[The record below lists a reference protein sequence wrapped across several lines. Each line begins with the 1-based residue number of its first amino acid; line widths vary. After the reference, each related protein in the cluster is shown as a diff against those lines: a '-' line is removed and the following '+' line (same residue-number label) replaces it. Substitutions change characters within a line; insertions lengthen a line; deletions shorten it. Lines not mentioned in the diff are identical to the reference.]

1 MKLRLT
7 LMCRDRE
14 LLDFE
19 VDSATGAVGPVRVL
33 DESCRAGGP
42 GAPAFAR
49 GGGAGVSLMTG
60 VQLLVSRRAISQ
72 RREDLPE
79 ILRAT
84 GAESA
89 FELVFRSHGCSL
101 SDQYWYRPKGS
112 NARWADVN
120 FHDNGWDPA
129 FGEAV
134 LARDWRALSR
144 ASLEAPDVTCNGAVR
159 KAWVLD
165 GGNPI
170 LLKAPP
176 VNGAAFLESEVVV
189 SRMLSRILAPGEFT
203 SYRKVRRHGEDFAA
217 CGNMVGPTEEIV
229 TAEALVGPV
238 ATPADG
244 EGARTIGA
252 FKRALDGL
260 GVEGAS
266 RIAARSAV
274 YEALVLTR
282 DLNRV
287 NCGAIRDV
295 ETGAYRA
302 APLFDYGGAFGMGLS
317 PQGMRQLCENPV
329 PAILAI
335 ARKCSGLDPDWD
347 YSWYDPRA
355 LEGFDEELEGA
366 LSAIGGLP
374 ASYPQIVAKAFALQL
389 EYVRGVAEQGKRGV
403 DRSRTP
409 AG

>member
-1 MKLRLT
+1 MT

-19 VDSATGAVGPVRVL
+19 VDPTTGVVGSVRVL

-49 GGGAGVSLMTG
+49 GGETDGSLMDG

-72 RREDLPE
+72 RRKDLPE

-84 GAESA
+84 GAESP
-89 FELVFRSHGCSL
+89 FELTFRSHGCSL

-112 NARWADVN
+112 TRRWADVN

-134 LARDWRALSR
+134 LARDWHALAR
-144 ASLEAPDVTCNGAVR
+144 ASLETPDVTCNGWAR

-165 GGNPI
+165 GGVPN
-170 LLKAPP
+170 LLKGPP
-176 VNGAAFLESEVVV
+176 VNGTAFLECEVIV
-189 SRMLSRILAPGEFT
+189 SRMLSHILAPGEFT
-203 SYRKVRRHGEDFAA
+203 CYRKVRLHGEDFVA
-217 CGNMVGPTEEIV
+217 CGNMLGPTEEIV
-229 TAEALVGPV
+229 TAEALIGP
-238 ATPADG
+238 AGMPADG
-244 EGARTIGA
+244 DGAQAIRA
-252 FKRALDGL
+252 FKRALDAM
-260 GVEGAS
+260 GVEGTS
-266 RIAARSAV
+266 RIAAKSSV

-287 NCGAIRDV
+287 NCGVIRDV

-329 PAILAI
+329 LSILIGAS
-335 ARKCSGLDPDWD
+335 KCNGLDPDWD
-347 YSWYDPRA
+347 YSWYDPQA
-355 LEGFDEELEGA
+355 LRGFDEELESA
-366 LSAIGGLP
+366 LSAIDGLP
-374 ASYPQIVAKAFALQL
+374 TRYPQIIAKAFALQL
-389 EYVRGVAEQGKRGV
+389 DYVRGIAEQGKQG
-403 DRSRTP
+403 